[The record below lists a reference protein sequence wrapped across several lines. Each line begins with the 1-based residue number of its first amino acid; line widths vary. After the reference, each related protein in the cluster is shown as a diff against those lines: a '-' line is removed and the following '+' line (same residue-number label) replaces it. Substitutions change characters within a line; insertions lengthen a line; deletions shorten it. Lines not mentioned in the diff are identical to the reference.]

1 MLNRAGTFM
10 MGRYLVPAV
19 PSPLLSSDGSLDW
32 NFDHSPLTFLSLSA
46 PVNIWTLQI
55 VMLRPTL
62 PHQYR
67 HTTTW
72 CITLS
77 LRRNRNISPSLL
89 ASLPLPRVVCNI
101 WEVELNI
108 SLIQVD
114 PRTTVRANLERTKL
128 AVTGLMICSQWAGP
142 SHNRWKYRGAR
153 QDVSTGW
160 SPHNLTTKQYILHKI
175 KINWFGFDSFQL

>member
-10 MGRYLVPAV
+10 MLPAGSGC
-19 PSPLLSSDGSLDW
+19 PQSSVVIWWIPGLE
-32 NFDHSPLTFLSLSA
+32 FDHSPLTFLSLSA

-77 LRRNRNISPSLL
+77 LRRNINISPSLL

-128 AVTGLMICSQWAGP
+128 SDWTDDQLTVGGALPQQVELETSHSQTGCCPLGGV
-142 SHNRWKYRGAR
+142 R
-153 QDVSTGW
+153 
-160 SPHNLTTKQYILHKI
+160 TT
-175 KINWFGFDSFQL
+175 